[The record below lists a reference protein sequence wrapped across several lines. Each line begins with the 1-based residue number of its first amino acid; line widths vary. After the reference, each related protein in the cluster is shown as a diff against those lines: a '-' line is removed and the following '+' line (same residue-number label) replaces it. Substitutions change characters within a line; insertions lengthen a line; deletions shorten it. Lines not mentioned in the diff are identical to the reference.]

1 MRGPES
7 RAIIRQLV
15 CGRYCYLMLMP
26 LDPID
31 TRARDG
37 TKNRFHAAA
46 TKRRRRPPPA
56 GDARAPSPSRRGHG
70 RRTPG
75 WWCTKKLTLECYDPV
90 YRPGPVPTCPPCTTA
105 EPRGAGSRGR
115 GNDPWGQRGGRNRF
129 IAPPSPATKLYRETL
144 LFSVSSV
151 VWKNYEMFQGLIYYS
166 SRLIFSFHA
175 WNSFPLYERL
185 IRFLIL
191 EIKHWR

>member
-1 MRGPES
+1 MHETERRTDSTRPPRNGEGGRRQQEMRGP
-7 RAIIRQLV
+7 L
-15 CGRYCYLMLMP
+15 P
-26 LDPID
+26 
-31 TRARDG
+31 
-37 TKNRFHAAA
+37 
-46 TKRRRRPPPA
+46 
-56 GDARAPSPSRRGHG
+56 PSRRGHG

-166 SRLIFSFHA
+166 SRLIFSFHV
-175 WNSFPLYERL
+175 E
-185 IRFLIL
+185 FLSSL
-191 EIKHWR
+191 RKAYSLSHTRNQALAMND

>member
-70 RRTPG
+70 RRTPE

-105 EPRGAGSRGR
+105 EPREGERSVGATRGKK
-115 GNDPWGQRGGRNRF
+115 
-129 IAPPSPATKLYRETL
+129 SLYRATVSCYETL
-144 LFSVSSV
+144 SRNFV
-151 VWKNYEMFQGLIYYS
+151 VL
-166 SRLIFSFHA
+166 
-175 WNSFPLYERL
+175 
-185 IRFLIL
+185 RFFRSL
-191 EIKHWR
+191 EKL